1 MFFFCRRILTSAA
14 KFALNPKKRGR
25 RILAAAAANEAD
37 VLVLGAFGCGAFRN
51 PPEIVAKAY
60 RELLPEF
67 DGSFERVEFAVYC
80 TPQARGNYE
89 TFARALQAEE
99 GR

>member
-1 MFFFCRRILTSAA
+1 MNPQAGEALHLSDEEILE
-14 KFALNPKKRGR
+14 LHKKRGR

-37 VLVLGAFGCGAFRN
+37 ILVLGAFGCGAFRN

-89 TFARALQAEE
+89 AFARAMQA
-99 GR
+99 

>member
-1 MFFFCRRILTSAA
+1 MNPQAGE
-14 KFALNPKKRGR
+14 ALHLSDEELLALHKKRGR

-67 DGSFERVEFAVYC
+67 DGCFERVEFAVYC

-89 TFARALQAEE
+89 AFARAMQA
-99 GR
+99 